1 MTSTSIELQ
10 TKDLLKGQELTKVI
24 GRKPTSQDIDLW
36 EEELA
41 TQSAQIKVRSIPEG
55 MQFGLLAAVI
65 PQEEYALE
73 IEDED
78 FEWEEPTDLGPY
90 PELDGTEDDQTI
102 KTKEAEH
109 KSKNID
115 AQKYIGF
122 TQHAMEQFQRC
133 MDACWIETLKKN
145 RTGFNNVTVHQV
157 FNHLRTTAAKL
168 STKEKQALKEAIKI
182 EWNRGNDIATFFKD
196 MEDAQWKAE
205 KWGVDTSTQEMV
217 NHAVSQMEDSGLFE
231 DNFLMDW
238 EEKEEHEQTWE
249 TMKTYYTK
257 EYRKIQR
264 YSKTKRVFESANNIE
279 EAAGGQDVS
288 NFFEELRKD
297 AIVGN
302 EQINQMTTAFK
313 GATETMGETLDR
325 LKTAL
330 ATIDSQNKVIANLTN
345 TNKQLTDNN
354 TKLTDAV
361 AKGNTGGGGDNGGR
375 QRFNRR
381 GNNDT
386 SSDGEKCPIC
396 KGQHT
401 KPHLTKCWELESNKE
416 QRPANWKSVL

>member
-10 TKDLLKGQELTKVI
+10 TKDLLKGHELTKVI

-41 TQSAQIKVRSIPEG
+41 TQSAQIKVRSIPGG

-90 PELDGTEDDQTI
+90 PELDGTEDEQTV
-102 KTKEAEH
+102 KTMEAEH
-109 KSKNID
+109 KLKNID

-133 MDACWIETLKKN
+133 MDPCWIKPLKKN
-145 RTGFNNVTVHQV
+145 RTGFNNVSIRQV
-157 FNHLRTTAAKL
+157 FEHLRTTAVKL
-168 STKEKQALKEAIKI
+168 STKEKTALKEAIKI

-205 KWGVDTSTQEMV
+205 KWGVETSTQEMV
-217 NHAVSQMEDSGLFE
+217 NHAVAQMEDSGLFE

-238 EEKEEHEQTWE
+238 EEKEEHEQTWN
-249 TMKTYYTK
+249 TMKTYFTK

-264 YSKTKRVFESANNIE
+264 YSKTKRVFESANNVE
-279 EAAGGQDVS
+279 EAPGGQDVS
-288 NFFEELRKD
+288 DFFEELRKD

-302 EQINQMTTAFK
+302 EQINQMTQAFK
-313 GATETMGETLDR
+313 GATDTMGETLER

-345 TNKQLTDNN
+345 TNKQLTENN
-354 TKLTDAV
+354 TKLAESI
-361 AKGNTGGGGDNGGR
+361 AKGSNGDDGSRSNRGR
-375 QRFNRR
+375 YKR
-381 GNNDT
+381 GNGND
-386 SSDGEKCPIC
+386 DDKCPIC
-396 KGQHT
+396 GGKHT
-401 KPHLTKCWELESNKE
+401 KPYLTKCWELEANKE